1 MDASARL
8 TTLTR
13 LGFAARGVLY
23 IIIAVLVIQSG
34 RTEDPAGALG
44 YVASG
49 AGGWLLDSQ
58 GGAHSTV
65 GQSSVTAFGP
75 SVGETHRIAF
85 LVRKAGESGSGS
97 GGGSA
102 SAVRSGSSSG
112 GGGVGRYMGS
122 GMWSSLGMRGL
133 GGGGGNGDSPS
144 AGGGAGEEGNGAT
157 GMGGFGVDARK
168 YVEGLLSLN
177 R

>member
-1 MDASARL
+1 
-8 TTLTR
+8 
-13 LGFAARGVLY
+13 
-23 IIIAVLVIQSG
+23 
-34 RTEDPAGALG
+34 
-44 YVASG
+44 
-49 AGGWLLDSQ
+49 
-58 GGAHSTV
+58 
-65 GQSSVTAFGP
+65 
-75 SVGETHRIAF
+75 
-85 LVRKAGESGSGS
+85 
-97 GGGSA
+97 
-102 SAVRSGSSSG
+102 
-112 GGGVGRYMGS
+112 MGS

>member
-1 MDASARL
+1 MDDARPL
-8 TTLTR
+8 EDR
-13 LGFAARGVLY
+13 GRAGGRRGVGESDDGESD
-23 IIIAVLVIQSG
+23 AEVKQ
-34 RTEDPAGALG
+34 PAQ
-44 YVASG
+44 SG